1 MPPRSMH
8 RRAAL
13 RALLI
18 GGGAGLLAAC
28 TPPAHDLP
36 LPAALTLTPGAT
48 PWPTATPAPTSTPGP
63 TPAAGLTSTPT
74 PDLTPALEAAG
85 QWFVV
90 DEVIGV
96 ANAPASL
103 PGMQAVLHARV
114 NGQPRAVALWDGV
127 GWIANV
133 PVAAPSDF
141 HTPQE
146 IDTIRRELAAHGYG
160 IDLLLEAA
168 GPGREGITGVPQ
180 TGGTLWADCFGGLYE
195 LPRPA
200 TGHPQVHWMGRDWVG
215 GRARGTAWEPDLRA
229 FVDGSEDCL
238 EGYLLL
244 TADDCNE
251 YADTLAMLDLL
262 DEMGL
267 KASFYPITSNVTR
280 FPDLFRRMAASGHEI
295 GYHTSMHSR
304 GDWKPDYLARD
315 RAVFEQTVRDIT
327 GITSYRVRTARPP
340 FGLWDF
346 GGWQDWAAS
355 SGITTVMWGRSLG
368 EDAWTGSI
376 ESYLAQHGSLILLS
390 HPRPGDVGWL
400 RRQKE
405 WLHDLTTRYLTGTV
419 SAALLRHARLV
430 EIAGL
435 PGEWIRPGQPPR
447 RVTAPAGPS

>member
-1 MPPRSMH
+1 MH

-28 TPPAHDLP
+28 TPPAREMP
-36 LPAALTLTPGAT
+36 TPATQTPGNPAP
-48 PWPTATPAPTSTPGP
+48 PWPTATPAPSPTPRP
-63 TPAAGLTSTPT
+63 SPAAGPPPTAT
-74 PDLTPALEAAG
+74 PDLAPAIEVAE
-85 QWFVV
+85 QWFVL

-96 ANAPASL
+96 RDGPAGL
-103 PGMQAVLHARV
+103 PGMRAALHARV
-114 NGQPRAVALWDGV
+114 NGQVRAAALWDGT

-133 PVAAPSDF
+133 PALAAPSDF

-146 IDTIRRELAAHGYG
+146 IDTMRGELAAQGYG

-168 GPGREGITGVPQ
+168 GPGREGIVGVPQ
-180 TGGTLWADCFGGLYE
+180 RGGVLLADCYGGLYE

-200 TGHPQVHWMGRDWVG
+200 DGQPAVRWMGRDWVG
-215 GRARGTAWEPDLRA
+215 GHHPRGGAWEPALRT
-229 FVDGSEDCL
+229 FVDGTEDCL
-238 EGYLLL
+238 EGFLLL

-251 YADTLAMLDLL
+251 YTDTLAMLDLL

-267 KASFYPITSNVTR
+267 TASFYPITSNVTR
-280 FPDLFRRMAASGHEI
+280 FPDLFRRMAAAGHEI

-327 GITSYRVRTARPP
+327 GIPAYRVRTVRPP

-368 EDAWTGSI
+368 EDAWRGSI
-376 ESYLAQHGSLILLS
+376 ESYLAQYGSLILLS

-405 WLHDLTTRYLTGTV
+405 WLRDLVARYHTGTV
-419 SAALLRHARLV
+419 SAALLRQAHPLA
-430 EIAGL
+430 IAGL
-435 PGEWIRPGQPPR
+435 PGEWAGPGQPPPAA
-447 RVTAPAGPS
+447 TAAAGPS